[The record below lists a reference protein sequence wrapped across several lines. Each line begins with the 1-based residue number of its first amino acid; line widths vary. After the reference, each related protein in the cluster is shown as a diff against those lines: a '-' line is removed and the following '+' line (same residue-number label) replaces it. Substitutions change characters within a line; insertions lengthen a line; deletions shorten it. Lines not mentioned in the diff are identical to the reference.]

1 MPTSYPALFTAFV
14 AGAALATLAAN
25 VSAETLDDAWRAA
38 LAADQQVAAAVAQA
52 EAAGAEL
59 AAARAA
65 RYPSLTASSSTN
77 RFRDPP
83 AFDFSGAGLPIV
95 LPLFAGNT
103 VTMADARV
111 SLPVFSGGAL
121 AANIASAAATRDSRD
136 RAATATVAAIKLG
149 VAEAYV
155 GALRAQSALDVARS
169 TTASLRAHARDV
181 EDMRRSGAV
190 PTNDALAA
198 AVSLADVEQRE
209 LQADRGLVIARA
221 RYNRA
226 VGRALDAPVA
236 LEPIAPAFAVVPTT
250 ATLAELVANARA
262 NRAELA
268 SLDSSASAWTA
279 RAEAA
284 RANRRPQLT
293 FSGGYTHLDNE
304 VLNRRDYWSVAL
316 GVRWSP
322 FDAGRTRETTTALLR
337 QADAAT
343 AERKDRALAIE
354 LEVTTAWHLR
364 DAARAR
370 IDVAASAVAQA
381 DENLRVVRDRYRNGE
396 GTNTEALQA
405 EALRTLSLGN
415 LDSARYDAILAELE
429 LAHAAGRL

>member
-1 MPTSYPALFTAFV
+1 M
-14 AGAALATLAAN
+14 
-25 VSAETLDDAWRAA
+25 
-38 LAADQQVAAAVAQA
+38 
-52 EAAGAEL
+52 
-59 AAARAA
+59 
-65 RYPSLTASSSTN
+65 
-77 RFRDPP
+77 
-83 AFDFSGAGLPIV
+83 
-95 LPLFAGNT
+95 
-103 VTMADARV
+103 
-111 SLPVFSGGAL
+111 
-121 AANIASAAATRDSRD
+121 
-136 RAATATVAAIKLG
+136 
-149 VAEAYV
+149 
-155 GALRAQSALDVARS
+155 
-169 TTASLRAHARDV
+169 
-181 EDMRRSGAV
+181 
-190 PTNDALAA
+190 PTNDSLAA

-209 LQADRGLVIARA
+209 LQADRGVAIARA
-221 RYNRA
+221 RYNRR
-226 VGRALDAPVA
+226 VRRALDAPVA
-236 LEPIAPAFAVVPTT
+236 LEPLAPTFAVVPTA
-250 ATLAELVANARA
+250 ATLAELVATARA

-268 SLDSSASAWTA
+268 SLDSAASAWTA

-284 RANRRPQLT
+284 RAGRRPQLT
-293 FSGGYTHLDNE
+293 VSGGYTHLDNE

-316 GVRWSP
+316 GVRWSL
-322 FDAGRTRETTTALLR
+322 FDAGRTRGTTTALLR

-343 AERKDRALAIE
+343 AERNDRALAIE

>member
-1 MPTSYPALFTAFV
+1 MQQRDTPTRLAAGVALL
-14 AGAALATLAAN
+14 ALAA
-25 VSAETLDDAWRAA
+25 SASGETLDDAWRAA
-38 LAADQQVAAAVAQA
+38 LGADFKVAAALAQTD
-52 EAAGAEL
+52 AAAAEL

-111 SLPVFSGGAL
+111 SLPIFSGGAL

-136 RAATATVAAIKLG
+136 RAAAATVAATKLG

-155 GALRAQSALDVARS
+155 GVLRAQSALEVARS
-169 TTASLRAHARDV
+169 TTASLRAHASDV

-190 PTNDALAA
+190 PTNDYLAA
-198 AVSLADVEQRE
+198 AVSLADAQQRE
-209 LQADRGLVIARA
+209 LQADGGLAIARA
-221 RYNRA
+221 VYNRA
-226 VGRALDAPVA
+226 VGRSLDAPVA
-236 LEPIAPAFAVVPTT
+236 VEPIAAPFAAVPAT
-250 ATLAELVANARA
+250 ATLNDLVANARA
-262 NRAELA
+262 SRAELA
-268 SLDSSASAWTA
+268 SLDSAASAWTA
-279 RAEAA
+279 RAAA
-284 RANRRPQLT
+284 TQAGRRPQLM

-316 GVRWSP
+316 GVRWSL
-322 FDAGRTRETTTALLR
+322 FDSGRTRETTTALLR
-337 QADAAT
+337 EADAAT
-343 AERKDRALAIE
+343 AERSDRARAIE

-364 DAARAR
+364 NAARAR
-370 IDVAASAVAQA
+370 IDVAASAVQQA
-381 DENLRVVRDRYRNGE
+381 EENLRVVRDRYRNGE
-396 GTNTEALQA
+396 GTNTESLSA

-415 LDSARYDAILAELE
+415 LDSARYDAILAELR